1 MFATGVFVVVVSAC
15 RCSLLYMS
23 GCFVERVVCVWEYVD
38 RSRAFSS
45 NGRAPASHAGGR
57 GIDTPNVQS
66 FAFCVLAL
74 PYTDVIHLYT
84 YTLIHLYTFIAYA
97 ARQ

>member
-1 MFATGVFVVVVSAC
+1 MQFIIYEWLFC
-15 RCSLLYMS
+15 
-23 GCFVERVVCVWEYVD
+23 GCGVERVVCVWEYVD

-66 FAFCVLAL
+66 FAFCVLAI

-84 YTLIHLYTFIAYA
+84 YTLTHLYTFIAYA